1 MLTRMVGRGQPRCS
15 NAARVNAARVI
26 ATPAIL
32 IAAPLLLAA
41 APDDSSRD
49 AASPIIITE
58 LLYNV
63 PPGMDGDATADG
75 TRDAV
80 GDEFIE
86 LHNISDQ
93 PVSLRGWTITNRLR
107 SPRDDADHDTSDAD
121 SNSKTGGKQRTPST
135 PRAARGVSF
144 TFPTFD
150 LPPRGTVVVFNG
162 LDSKIPGPAGDARK
176 APSKPNDNF
185 SGAYVF
191 TMDNEAK
198 FNAFNNTADY
208 ALLSDKSGRPIE
220 CILWGKPDADP
231 PASTPRTTTVKGD
244 PKGSITREPSNDD
257 DLIPHCKLDGT
268 PLSPGRIAKR
278 DLEKEPPRKK
288 PDADE

>member
-1 MLTRMVGRGQPRCS
+1 MLLFVAG
-15 NAARVNAARVI
+15 AADPAPT
-26 ATPAIL
+26 TP
-32 IAAPLLLAA
+32 
-41 APDDSSRD
+41 D
-49 AASPIIITE
+49 SPIIITE

-63 PPGMDGDATADG
+63 PPGMEGDATTDG
-75 TRDAV
+75 ARDAV

-86 LHNISDQ
+86 LHNTSDE

-107 SPRDDADHDTSDAD
+107 SPRDDDDRDTSDAD
-121 SNSKTGGKQRTPST
+121 SDSKSGGRPRTPST

-176 APSKPNDNF
+176 APSTPNDNF
-185 SGAYVF
+185 HGAYVF

-208 ALLSDKSGRPIE
+208 ALLSDKSGRPVE
-220 CILWGKPDADP
+220 CIIWGKPDAEP
-231 PASTPRTTTVKGD
+231 PSSTPRTSTVKGD
-244 PKGSITREPSNDD
+244 PKGSITREPGDKEFTT
-257 DLIPHCKLDGT
+257 HRKLDGT

-278 DLEKEPPRKK
+278 DLERDPPPSTPKQDK
-288 PDADE
+288 SKQE